1 MLVLVWRRELLRV
14 RLVDLLDFLSM
25 RSEMIEEKFKI
36 SRIEWDI
43 WVLSILAYVVR

>member
-1 MLVLVWRRELLRV
+1 MLVLVWRRGLLRV

-36 SRIEWDI
+36 SRIELEI
-43 WVLSILAYVVR
+43 WVLFILAYVVR